1 MSPGHYTE
9 DSLVEQPAIQLF
21 AELGWETLSAADEVL
36 GSASP
41 SDETTSHST
50 KPASGQVVDYPQ
62 PSPARGEGVCLG
74 RETKSEVVLASRL
87 RHVLTRLNPSLP
99 PEAISAA
106 VDELSRDRS
115 AMTPAAANR
124 ELWAL
129 LRDGVKVSVPDGLK
143 GGQKV
148 ERVRVVDW
156 DNPAANDF
164 LLVSQ
169 MTVVGQLYTCRPDL
183 IGFVNGMPWVVIE
196 LKKPGVPARQAFDGN
211 LTSYKHAQNGAP
223 ALFWSNAFLIAS
235 NGTDSRVGSLTADWE
250 RFFEWKRI
258 EREDEPRRVSLEV
271 MLRGLCEPSRLLDM
285 AENYTLFSEHKS
297 GLTKI
302 IGQNHQ
308 FIGVNNA
315 IRAMLKAR
323 EEGHGRG
330 GVFWQTQGSGKSFSM
345 VFFAQKVLRKIPGN
359 WTFVIVTDRVELDEQ
374 IAKTFAACG
383 AVSDAQASHAQ
394 SGAQLRELLSGNNRY
409 VFTLIHKFQTAEV
422 LCDRRD
428 VIVLTDE
435 AHRSQYDTLAL
446 NMRAALPN
454 AMFVAFTGTPLIA
467 GEERTREVFGDYVS
481 IYDFQQSVEDGATVP
496 LFYENRTPE
505 LHLDNPDLNDDIYD
519 LIESAELS
527 DEAEKKL
534 ERELGR
540 QYHLITRDD
549 RLDTVAQDIVKHFLG
564 RGFQG
569 KAMVVSIDK
578 ATALRMYDKVRQ
590 YWPLPHPN
598 PLPGGEGADIDM
610 AVVVSPGQ
618 NEIEQM
624 AKLGIDIVP
633 HRKRINDEKLDE
645 RFKDP
650 NDPLRLVFVCAMWLT
665 GFDAPSCSTIYL
677 DKPMRNHTL
686 MQTIA
691 RANRVYPG
699 KLSGLIVDYANV
711 FASLEKALAIYGQGG
726 SGEMPVRDK
735 QALADELRY
744 AVNDANVY
752 CLEHGVALAEIENM
766 PTANFSQAGAIQTA
780 ADRLMAPEMIKR
792 DFLALEALVS
802 SLYRA
807 VKPDPVAIEFSQRC
821 GCLAAIAECIRTV
834 TDPPDIAHIMQG
846 IQDLLD
852 ESIAAEPFKIRQPTP
867 GYGQIDLSKI
877 NFEALRKRFENK
889 KPTNTDVE
897 RLKAAVRAQLERM
910 VRLNPTRADYLQKF
924 QELIEGYNSGSRN
937 IEEIFRELLALSLI
951 LTDEQTRHVRENL
964 SEEELTILD
973 ILTRPAPELT
983 TEEREEVK
991 KVAHHLLEK
1000 LRKLLVLGW
1009 RQKISTR
1016 ARVKIEIENALDEG
1030 LPRAYSKELYAE
1042 KCSAVFEHVYQS
1054 YQGEGQSVYAA

>member
-1 MSPGHYTE
+1 MPNDYSE
-9 DSLVEQPAIQLF
+9 DQLVERPAIQLF
-21 AELGWETLSAADEVL
+21 AELGWATLSASDEVM
-36 GSASP
+36 G
-41 SDETTSHST
+41 
-50 KPASGQVVDYPQ
+50 ASGT
-62 PSPARGEGVCLG
+62 LG
-74 RETKSEVVLASRL
+74 RETKSEVVLAVRL
-87 RHVLTRLNPSLP
+87 RNVLVRLNPSLP

-115 AMTPAAANR
+115 AMLPTAANR

-129 LRDGVKVSVPDGLK
+129 MRDGVKVSVPDLVR
-143 GGQKV
+143 GGQKD

-156 DNPAANDF
+156 DDPTANDF
-164 LLVSQ
+164 VLVSQ
-169 MTVVGQLYTCRPDL
+169 MTIVGQLYTCRPDL

-196 LKKPGVPARQAFDGN
+196 LKKPGVPAKQAFDGN
-211 LTSYKHAQNGAP
+211 LTSYKHAQNGVP
-223 ALFWSNAFLIAS
+223 ALFWSNALLIAS

-258 EREDEPRRVSLEV
+258 EREDEPRRISLEV
-271 MLRGLCEPSRLLDM
+271 MLRGLCDPERLLDM

-359 WTFVIVTDRVELDEQ
+359 WTFVIVTDRVELDDQ

-383 AVSDAQASHAQ
+383 AVSDAQVSHAQ

-446 NMRAALPN
+446 NMRTALPN

-505 LHLDNPDLNDDIYD
+505 LHLDNPDLNDDIYE
-519 LIESAELS
+519 LIENADLS

-578 ATALRMYDKVRQ
+578 ATTLRMYDKVRK
-590 YWPLPHPN
+590 YWPK
-598 PLPGGEGADIDM
+598 DDKTDM
-610 AVVVSPGQ
+610 AVVVSAGQ

-624 AKLGIDIVP
+624 AKLGIDILP

-645 RFKDP
+645 KFKDP

-665 GFDAPSCSTIYL
+665 GFDAPNCSTVYL

-691 RANRVYPG
+691 RANRVFPG
-699 KLSGLIVDYANV
+699 KHSGLIVDYANV
-711 FASLEKALAIYGQGG
+711 FASLEKALAIYGKGTGG
-726 SGEMPVRDK
+726 AMPVRDK
-735 QALADELRY
+735 KALADELRY

-752 CLEHGVALAEIENM
+752 CLEHGVELAEIENM
-766 PTANFSQAGAIQTA
+766 PTANFAQAGAIQAA
-780 ADRLMAPEMIKR
+780 ADRLMAPETIKR

-802 SLYRA
+802 NLYRA
-807 VKPDPVAIEFSQRC
+807 VKPDPVAVEFMQRC

-834 TDPPDIAHIMQG
+834 TDPPDISHIMQG

-852 ESIAAEPFKIRQPTP
+852 QSIAAEPFKIRQTTAD
-867 GYGQIDLSKI
+867 YVQIDLSKI
-877 NFEALRKRFENK
+877 NFEALRKRFEKK
-889 KPTNTDVE
+889 KPSNTDIE
-897 RLKAAVRAQLERM
+897 RLKAAVRAQLESM
-910 VRLNPTRADYLQKF
+910 VRLNPTRADYLAKF

-937 IEEIFRELLALSLI
+937 IEDIFKELLALSLI
-951 LTDEQTRHVRENL
+951 LTDEQARHVREHL
-964 SEEELTILD
+964 SEEELTIFD

-983 TEEREEVK
+983 TEERQEVK
-991 KVAHHLLEK
+991 KIAHQLLEK
-1000 LRKLLVLGW
+1000 LHGLLVLGW
-1009 RQKISTR
+1009 RQKVSTR
-1016 ARVKIEIENALDEG
+1016 ARVKIEIENALDAG
-1030 LPRAYSKELYAE
+1030 LPRAYSKDIYEA

-1054 YQGEGQSVYAA
+1054 YQGEGRSVYAAQV

>member
-1 MSPGHYTE
+1 MSYTE

-21 AELGWETLSAADEVL
+21 AELGWETLSASDEVI
-36 GSASP
+36 GI
-41 SDETTSHST
+41 T
-50 KPASGQVVDYPQ
+50 
-62 PSPARGEGVCLG
+62 PSPPAPLPQAGEGCYLG
-74 RETKSEVVLASRL
+74 RETKSEVVLAVRL
-87 RHVLTRLNPSLP
+87 RNVLARLNPSLP

-115 AMTPAAANR
+115 AMTPTAANR
-124 ELWAL
+124 ELWQL
-129 LRDGVKVSVPDGLK
+129 MRDGVKVSVPDLAKGGLK
-143 GGQKV
+143 T

-156 DNPAANDF
+156 DDPTANDF

-169 MTVVGQLYTCRPDL
+169 MTIVGQLYTCRPDL
-183 IGFVNGMPWVVIE
+183 VGFVNGLPWVVIE

-211 LTSYKHAQNGAP
+211 LTSYKHAQNGVP
-223 ALFWSNAFLIAS
+223 ALFWSNALLIAS

-258 EREDEPRRVSLEV
+258 ESEDEPRRVSLEV
-271 MLRGLCEPSRLLDM
+271 MLRGLCEPSRLLDL

-359 WTFVIVTDRVELDEQ
+359 WTFVIVTDRVELDDQ

-383 AVSDAQASHAQ
+383 AVSDATACHAQ
-394 SGAQLRELLSGNNRY
+394 SGVQLRELLSGNNRY

-505 LHLDNPDLNDDIYD
+505 LHLDNPDLNDDIYN
-519 LIESAELS
+519 LIENADLS
-527 DEAEKKL
+527 EEAEKKL

-578 ATALRMYDKVRQ
+578 ATALRMVDKVRK
-590 YWPLPHPN
+590 YWP
-598 PLPGGEGADIDM
+598 ADDKTDM
-610 AVVVSPGQ
+610 AVVVSAGQ

-645 RFKDP
+645 KFKDP
-650 NDPLRLVFVCAMWLT
+650 SDPLRLVFVCAMWLT
-665 GFDAPSCSTIYL
+665 GFDAPNCSTVYL

-699 KLSGLIVDYANV
+699 KQSGLIVDYANV
-711 FASLEKALAIYGQGG
+711 FASLEKALAIYGKGG
-726 SGEMPVRDK
+726 GGEMPVRDK
-735 QALADELRY
+735 KALADELRY
-744 AVNDANVY
+744 AVNDANVF
-752 CLEHGVALAEIENM
+752 CLEHGVALAEVENM
-766 PTANFSQAGAIQTA
+766 PTANFAQAGAIQTA
-780 ADRLMAPEMIKR
+780 ADRLMAPETIKR

-807 VKPDPVAIEFSQRC
+807 VKPDPVAVEFAQRC
-821 GCLAAIAECIRTV
+821 GCLAAIAACIRNV
-834 TDPPDIAHIMQG
+834 SEPPDISHIMQG
-846 IQDLLD
+846 IQSLLD
-852 ESIAAEPFKIRQPTP
+852 ESIAAEPFKIRQTNSE
-867 GYGQIDLSKI
+867 YAQIDLSKI

-889 KPTNTDVE
+889 KPSNTDVE

-937 IEEIFRELLALSLI
+937 IEEVFKELLALSLI
-951 LTDEQTRHVRENL
+951 LTDEQTRHVREHL
-964 SEEELTILD
+964 SEEELTIFD

-983 TEEREEVK
+983 TEECEEVK
-991 KVAHHLLEK
+991 KIAHQLLEK
-1000 LRKLLVLGW
+1000 LHGLLVLGW

-1016 ARVKIEIENALDEG
+1016 ARVKIEIENALDAG
-1030 LPRAYSKELYAE
+1030 LPRAYTKELYEA

-1054 YQGEGQSVYAA
+1054 YQGEGRSVYAA